1 MASLGSLVVELAAN
15 TARLQGDLG
24 RGVNMLQS
32 FASKAKAAVGVL
44 GVGVGGGVFVS
55 LARQA
60 ISLGD
65 ELQKGAQR
73 AGISAGRFS
82 ELAAAA
88 KQADVDIKT
97 LSGGLRNIQNAI
109 SEAAIGNKEA
119 ADAFYELGL
128 SVESLRNL
136 RADQQLFAI
145 ARALEAIPN
154 QADKVR
160 LGTAALGKAYQDLV
174 PLLNEGATGLTRI
187 IEEQRKLGATFSTEQ
202 TKALADADDAI
213 KKLKSSWQGLATT
226 LTAEVA
232 PGLVFVL
239 DKLNAFA
246 KADTGSKLS
255 TLVQLGALANPVG
268 AAAAAPAIIF
278 GNQEK
283 LSEEERRQRRLE
295 AVSRG
300 PGYAAQVAEFR
311 RQQLISRDERE
322 KSLKEAIKE
331 EERERLMMLESIK
344 KASEDVGDSL
354 RGTFDEVFS
363 FDQEKILGDIES
375 SITGQAEAA
384 TRVLDVYTSKWEE
397 GITTAAG
404 AFKSAFDDL
413 ISHGEFSFRKLGQF
427 ILAELT
433 RKEIFRAI
441 DDISLALREAFAGNS
456 TSGFFSSL
464 LSLFGRGE
472 ISPVTIGAKRIPGYA
487 TGTDFVP
494 RDGLAFL
501 HRGEAVIPAAQNR
514 GGPTVVITQNI
525 DNRHA
530 TADFIKAYPEIQRRN
545 NEALRAD
552 ILNGLRSGKYR
563 T

>member
-97 LSGGLRNIQNAI
+97 LSGGLRNLQNAI
-109 SEAAIGNKEA
+109 SEAASGNKAA

-128 SVESLRNL
+128 SVKNL
-136 RADQQLFAI
+136 RTLSADQQLLAI
-145 ARALEAIPN
+145 AKALEAIPN
-154 QADKVR
+154 QTDRVR
-160 LGTAALGKAYQDLV
+160 LGTAALGKAYQELV
-174 PLLNEGATGLTRI
+174 PLLEEGATGLNRLV
-187 IEEQRKLGATFSTEQ
+187 EEQKKLGATFSGDQ
-202 TKALADADDAI
+202 IKKLAEADDAI
-213 KKLKSSWQGLATT
+213 KRLKASWDGFATT
-226 LTAEVA
+226 LTASVA
-232 PGLVFVL
+232 PALTAVFDAL
-239 DKLNAFA
+239 
-246 KADTGSKLS
+246 SKPTPL
-255 TLVQLGALANPVG
+255 
-268 AAAAAPAIIF
+268 
-278 GNQEK
+278 GNQ
-283 LSEEERRQRRLE
+283 RRTLE
-295 AVSRG
+295 ARLQSIVQG
-300 PGYAAQVAEFR
+300 P
-311 RQQLISRDERE
+311 
-322 KSLKEAIKE
+322 
-331 EERERLMMLESIK
+331 ERERLLRELAELERQEGQRPFRQTHNRGRTLTAEMAELRRQELASREEREKARKEALKQEEKDQLEMLESIK

-363 FDQEKILGDIES
+363 FDQEKMLGDIES